1 MTSWTG
7 SRIQALSLHRKVGS
21 DGWLPTRGL
30 MSRENF
36 PFFMLYAW
44 ALQKVSFAACTLSC
58 RHVGMIQQKYLLK
71 EGRSMNR
78 VILVFLPVIPHRD
91 VATYAVLGIG
101 SVMPRKTQVV
111 PMPSM
116 TSP

>member
-44 ALQKVSFAACTLSC
+44 ALQKVSLDASSFAITLVQHQC
-58 RHVGMIQQKYLLK
+58 LPMN
-71 EGRSMNR
+71 EGRSTTAVVER
-78 VILVFLPVIPHRD
+78 KSLWSFGLFWLLLHVD
-91 VATYAVLGIG
+91 VAMRGPL
-101 SVMPRKTQVV
+101 
-111 PMPSM
+111 
-116 TSP
+116 

>member
-44 ALQKVSFAACTLSC
+44 ALQKVSVGPLAACHDVIAAAPGTSE
-58 RHVGMIQQKYLLK
+58 
-71 EGRSMNR
+71 EGRSR
-78 VILVFLPVIPHRD
+78 AISVFLPVIPHGN
-91 VATYAVLGIG
+91 VLPHMLYEELE
-101 SVMPRKTQVV
+101 V
-111 PMPSM
+111 
-116 TSP
+116 

>member
-44 ALQKVSFAACTLSC
+44 ALQKVSLAACSFAITL
-58 RHVGMIQQKYLLK
+58 VQQLCWLACLRK
-71 EGRSMNR
+71 EDLIFIVERNS
-78 VILVFLPVIPHRD
+78 L
-91 VATYAVLGIG
+91 
-101 SVMPRKTQVV
+101 
-111 PMPSM
+111 
-116 TSP
+116 